1 VKESVKTIFT
11 VIGSVIGAG
20 FISGR
25 ELVRFFGG
33 EAFPPFLLLAGLLFF
48 VYIFFLLRAGKKYGG
63 FTSFCR
69 VVFGKGE
76 KAVQIIFC
84 FCSFVV
90 VAAMLAGINALEESY
105 QPFIAVLTAV
115 GCFFLV
121 KKGVNGL
128 NMLNLLL
135 VPFILAY
142 IIVGL
147 VTEGEFAFVAETQ
160 NAGMGGMFVWIY
172 AAMNIFLSSSVV
184 MDCGARLG
192 KQSQITLVAVISSLV
207 IGGCIALILSAIG
220 AKEGAKEH
228 TMPLL
233 YVLKRGKLFPLIGYF
248 GIVTTLISSYYP
260 LHIFPKGKH
269 KDAARLFTLA
279 AASVCSLFGLKEIV
293 EYAYP
298 VMGGLGILFLSVVIF
313 HDDLFEKGYHKI
325 HDARQKAENDRRR
338 HDQIKLKHLPARD
351 DKVSEPRLGDD
362 VFPHDRADPRHA
374 HVDL

>member
-33 EAFPPFLLLAGLLFF
+33 EAYPPFLLLEGFLFF
-48 VYIFFLLRAGKKYGG
+48 VYIFFLLSAGKKYGG

-69 VVFGKGE
+69 TVFGKGE
-76 KAVQIIFC
+76 RVVQIVFC

-115 GCFFLV
+115 GCFFLA
-121 KKGVNGL
+121 KKGVGGVGV
-128 NMLNLLL
+128 LNLLL
-135 VPFILAY
+135 VPCILIY
-142 IIVGL
+142 IAVGL
-147 VTEGEFAFVAETQ
+147 GVEGEFLLVAETQ
-160 NAGMGGMFVWIY
+160 SSGMGGMFVWIY
-172 AAMNIFLSSSVV
+172 VAMNIFLSSSVV
-184 MDCGARLG
+184 MDQGAKLNG
-192 KQSQITLVAVISSLV
+192 KGQITYVAALSALM
-207 IGGCIALILSAIG
+207 IGGCIALVLAAIG
-220 AKEGAKEH
+220 AKDGAKDH

-233 YVLKRGKLFPLIGYF
+233 YVLKEGKLFPLVSYF

-260 LHIFPKGKH
+260 LHIFFQGKH

-298 VMGGLGILFLSVVIF
+298 VMGVLGIVFLTVVIF
-313 HDDLFEKGYHKI
+313 HDKLFEQGYHKI
-325 HDARQKAENDRRR
+325 HNARQKAENDRRR
-338 HDQIKLKHLPARD
+338 HD
-351 DKVSEPRLGDD
+351 KV
-362 VFPHDRADPRHA
+362 
-374 HVDL
+374 